1 VGFYIYYIMKY
12 IITESQ
18 YKLIMELSP
27 NSSGV
32 QDFLDMV
39 KSTPGMLK
47 HLGFKSFKSLEEYI
61 LDGSIEDLY
70 ELKSDAKKFDKK
82 K

>member
-1 VGFYIYYIMKY
+1 
-12 IITESQ
+12 
-18 YKLIMELSP
+18 MELSP
-27 NSSGV
+27 NSNGV
-32 QDFLDMV
+32 QDFLNMV

-47 HLGFKSFKSLEEYI
+47 HLGFKSFKLLEEYI

>member
-1 VGFYIYYIMKY
+1 
-12 IITESQ
+12 
-18 YKLIMELSP
+18 MELSP